1 MHYQRKSAAKKKK
14 EDATVGERWRS
25 AKKFFHRQIQHMC
38 NGAIA
43 FSFLEA
49 YFYLYIYDFRPLFLR
64 GK

>member
-1 MHYQRKSAAKKKK
+1 MHYQIKSAAKKKK

-38 NGAIA
+38 GGAIA

-49 YFYLYIYDFRPLFLR
+49 YFV
-64 GK
+64 